1 MSLPP
6 LLAAGV
12 ALPEP
17 ICSVAAGSPQ
27 APLAV
32 AIARAERTGRLLH
45 LLHLLGQC
53 CRSLVDL
60 LELREVAVEHADDL

>member
-6 LLAAGV
+6 LLAASV

-17 ICSVAAGSPQ
+17 ICSIAAGSAQ

-32 AIARAERTGRLLH
+32 SGAGAERTGRLLR

-60 LELREVAVEHADDL
+60 LELRKVAVEHADDL